1 MHKILLRGVAA
12 LALLA
17 ALGGQAQAADAA
29 DMGAAPYDWS
39 GFYLGAHVGYGDASF
54 GGCIE
59 CGADSIASGSA
70 LDLNGV
76 VGGGHAGYNFQS
88 GAVVFGL
95 EADATFLN
103 FEDLG
108 LTGSDDEFFN
118 GSVDY
123 LASIRARLG
132 VAMDRT
138 LIYATAGAAF
148 QNAEL
153 FSCRDTDC
161 PPGGDTAK
169 FNDLGIVLG
178 GGAEYAATD
187 LISVRAEGLY
197 YIFNDKVDAS
207 DFDSGSAGE
216 HVEFED
222 AFVVRV
228 GATFHFGT

>member
-1 MHKILLRGVAA
+1 MHKFLLSGVAA
-12 LALLA
+12 LALFA
-17 ALGGQAQAADAA
+17 GLGGQAQAADV
-29 DMGAAPYDWS
+29 GAEPYDWS

-59 CGADSIASGSA
+59 CGASSEASGSA
-70 LDLNGV
+70 LDLSGV

-88 GAVVFGL
+88 GSIVFGL
-95 EADATFLN
+95 EADATFMN

-123 LASIRARLG
+123 LASIRGRLG

-138 LIYATAGAAF
+138 LIFATAGAAF

-169 FNDLGIVLG
+169 FNDVGFVLG

-197 YIFNDKVDAS
+197 YVFNDKVDAS
-207 DFDSGSAGE
+207 GFNSGSAGE
-216 HVEFED
+216 YVKFED
-222 AFVVRV
+222 AFVIRV